1 MTQKVERNRIESA
14 GLTDVGV
21 RRSHNQDSY
30 AELLANS
37 DEQWQKQGHIFVVAD
52 GMGAHAVGE
61 LASKKAAEIIPH
73 IFAKYAEQGPAQAL
87 YRAFQEA
94 NQAIFQMGSQNLGFS
109 GMGTTATALVLHP
122 TGAWIGH
129 VGDTRVYRIRGG
141 KIEQLTFDHSLRW
154 EVARRR
160 GVDPEKVTDV
170 ASNAIVRS
178 LGPEATVQV
187 DIEGPHSVE
196 AGDIFVLCSDG
207 LSGLVSDAEIGAIVS
222 SLSVQE
228 AAKFLVALANLRG
241 GPDNITV
248 LIIRILEF
256 QPGERPL
263 RQSWWQRLGQVWQR
277 QTLPVRL
284 AVSSIP
290 LALVC
295 LVSLMWALD
304 LPSQSRTRPWM
315 FVISAVSFATAVALM
330 GLSWYLSQRE
340 ENVSEASEEA
350 PQHGLT
356 IRPAQVYRQASCAA
370 NASLFERLAQVQRH
384 LQELVNEAGWPYPK
398 ESYQRLQG
406 ESQRLLQQ
414 RKVAEAFHAQL
425 QAIHILA
432 DTARRH
438 QQRQEVFL
446 PNWDGD

>member
-1 MTQKVERNRIESA
+1 MSVKLELPRIESA
-14 GLTDVGV
+14 GLSDVGI

-30 AELLANS
+30 AELVAS
-37 DEQWQKQGHIFVVAD
+37 TEEQWRKQGHIFVVAD

-73 IFAKYAEQGPAQAL
+73 IYAKHAELGPAQAL

-94 NQAIFQMGSQNLGFS
+94 NQVIFQMGSQNLGFS

-160 GVDPEKVTDV
+160 GLDPDKVTDV

-187 DIEGPHSVE
+187 DIEGPHPIQP
-196 AGDIFVLCSDG
+196 GDIYVLCSDG
-207 LSGLVSDAEIGAIVS
+207 LSGLVSDAEIGAIAS
-222 SLSVQE
+222 SLGVQE
-228 AAKFLVALANLRG
+228 AVKFLVALANLRG

-248 LIIRILEF
+248 LLVRVRSYES
-256 QPGERPL
+256 PHDMAREA
-263 RQSWWQRLGQVWQR
+263 WWQRLWRAWQR
-277 QTLPVRL
+277 QTLAVRL
-284 AVSSIP
+284 ALSSIP

-295 LVSLMWALD
+295 LLCVSVLFLSADSRANMWALV
-304 LPSQSRTRPWM
+304 LG
-315 FVISAVSFATAVALM
+315 AASFLAAAGLM
-330 GLSWYLSQRE
+330 GFSWYLAHQGE
-340 ENVSEASEEA
+340 TVPETAGEPGQADLIV
-350 PQHGLT
+350 
-356 IRPAQVYRQASCAA
+356 RPGRVYRQASCAPS
-370 NASLFERLAQVQRH
+370 ASLLERLAQVQRH
-384 LQELVNEAGWPYPK
+384 LQELVNEAGWHYPK
-398 ESYQRLQG
+398 ESYQRFQN
-406 ESQRLLQQ
+406 ESQCWLQQ
-414 RKVAEAFHAQL
+414 RNLNEAFRAQL

-432 DTARRH
+432 DTARQH
-438 QQRQEVFL
+438 QKRQEVFL
-446 PNWDGD
+446 PNWNGD